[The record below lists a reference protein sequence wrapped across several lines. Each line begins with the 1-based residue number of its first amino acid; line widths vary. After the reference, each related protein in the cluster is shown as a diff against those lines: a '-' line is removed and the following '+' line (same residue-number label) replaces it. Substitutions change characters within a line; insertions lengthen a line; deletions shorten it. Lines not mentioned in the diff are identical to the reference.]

1 MKSVASVLVIAVMAT
16 ASWAAEE
23 TKLAFDTYSGY
34 FVSNKFEPDAGA
46 SFVVINDQAGF
57 DEVFGVAMVMQDKS
71 HRLPDEPFKSNMV
84 VAAIKRGKAN
94 CEYKVE
100 SVTVE
105 KGVIRLQY
113 TVTSEATPDTTFA
126 CPLIVSVPKGD
137 YKAVVFIE
145 DGKQVKKVKIGGKK
159 KD

>member
-1 MKSVASVLVIAVMAT
+1 MKTVASVLIVAVMAT

-34 FVSNKFEPDAGA
+34 FVSNKFEPDADV
-46 SFVVINDQAGF
+46 SFVVIKDQAEF
-57 DEVFGVAMVMQDKS
+57 DEVFGVAMVMDDKS
-71 HRLPDEPFKSNMV
+71 HRLPDEPFKANLV

-94 CEYKVE
+94 VEYKVE
-100 SVTVE
+100 SVTIE
-105 KGVIRLQY
+105 KGVVQLKY
-113 TVTSEATPDTTFA
+113 TVTSEATPETTYA

-137 YKAVVFIE
+137 YKAVAFIE
-145 DGKQVKKVKIGGKK
+145 DGKQVKQVKLGGKK